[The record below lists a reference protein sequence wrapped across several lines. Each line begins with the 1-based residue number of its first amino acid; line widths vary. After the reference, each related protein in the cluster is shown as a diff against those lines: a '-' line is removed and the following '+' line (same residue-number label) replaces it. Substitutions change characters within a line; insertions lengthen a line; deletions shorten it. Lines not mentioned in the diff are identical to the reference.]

1 MAQDSKQIK
10 VAANGGLYIA
20 RLEDEPTLPTDADT
34 VLDSLFSEV
43 GYIGDD
49 GATFTKSEEVE
60 DIMAWQSPNAVRKIV
75 TSRNFGA
82 SCPLLQWNRDTV
94 ALAFGGGEWTEPK
107 VGTFRFD
114 PPSDYDALTE
124 WVVVLETIDGDRT
137 DRWVVERGTI
147 TGDIETQAT
156 RSGAMVVPV
165 DVSALTPSGKDKAWY
180 YLSNDPAFEVG
191 S

>member
-1 MAQDSKQIK
+1 M
-10 VAANGGLYIA
+10 
-20 RLEDEPTLPTDADT
+20 
-34 VLDSLFSEV
+34 
-43 GYIGDD
+43 
-49 GATFTKSEEVE
+49 
-60 DIMAWQSPNAVRKIV
+60 
-75 TSRNFGA
+75 
-82 SCPLLQWNRDTV
+82 
-94 ALAFGGGEWTEPK
+94 
-107 VGTFRFD
+107 GTFRFD

-124 WVVVLETIDGDRT
+124 WVAVLETIDGDRT

-156 RSGAMVVPV
+156 RSAAMVLPV